1 MSTELAALQEQS
13 FARASAATV
22 SAFPAE
28 RRLTGQQLAGY
39 LDRRAFAVIGTGR
52 PDGRP
57 HAAMSAYYRRG
68 AVFWLP
74 MVGGSVRERN
84 LRRQP
89 WLTMTIPEGDDVGHV
104 VVLVEGVAAIVPPIA
119 VPTDVRATVSG
130 DWVEVWA
137 RLTPSRLLSYA
148 DEGAPL

>member
-1 MSTELAALQEQS
+1 MSMELGALQEQS

-28 RRLTGQQLAGY
+28 RRLSGQQLADY
-39 LDRRAFAVIGTGR
+39 LDRRAFAVVGTGR

-57 HAAMSAYYRRG
+57 QAAMSSYYRRG
-68 AVFWLP
+68 VIFWLP
-74 MVGGSVRERN
+74 MVGNSARERN
-84 LRRQP
+84 LRHQP
-89 WLTMTIPEGDDVGHV
+89 WLTMTVAEGDHNGHIV
-104 VVLVEGVAAIVPPIA
+104 VILEGISAIVPPLA
-119 VPTDVRATVSG
+119 VPADVRSAVSG

-148 DEGAPL
+148 AQGAPL

>member
-1 MSTELAALQEQS
+1 MSMELAALQERS

-28 RRLTGQQLAGY
+28 RRLTGQQLADY
-39 LDRRAFAVIGTGR
+39 LDRRAFAVVGTGR

-57 HAAMSAYYRRG
+57 QTAMSSYFRRG
-68 AVFWLP
+68 TVFWLP
-74 MVGGSVRERN
+74 MVGGSARERN

-89 WLTMTIPEGDDVGHV
+89 WLTMTIPEGDHVDHV
-104 VVLVEGVAAIVPPIA
+104 VVIIEGIAAIVPPIA
-119 VPTDVRATVSG
+119 VPADVRSAVSG
-130 DWVEVWA
+130 DWVEIWA

-148 DEGAPL
+148 GEGARI